1 MGRPRKEEQDKKFK
15 LTVTIDKP
23 INAELDSY
31 VEKNMVVKSKLVQ
44 RIIKEFLEKEN
55 EKT

>member
-23 INAELDSY
+23 INAELHSY

-44 RIIKEFLEKEN
+44 RTIKEFLEKEN